1 MEQHPVPQNVTTF
14 QFRLIGDMTLK
25 QFGYLCAGG
34 ILAFISYKLPLPFF
48 FTWPATVAFVLLG
61 VGFAFVPV
69 EERPMDVW
77 VFSFFKSIYSP
88 TQYIW
93 TQEVPRISKPKA
105 APVTKPPPVPTVPT
119 HAATQN
125 ANPQPNHNQSPNS
138 HSILSGL
145 FGQATQPTKSA
156 PPASAQTHVIAHAP
170 KASFMAQLNAWMN
183 PPKHTNAATHQQ
195 VATAP
200 THTVPSVT
208 GTHIESPT
216 PIQHAAPV
224 GADTARVQQEMT
236 KLEGTVS
243 QLKSELATKTMTNDR
258 IVELQKQLTDL
269 LSERSQMENELTALR
284 RTMVNQTNTAPPTP
298 PPMSDVTTSSMQN
311 TAQSHQPTISVIN
324 TQAAAIKSGLP
335 RLTTT
340 PNVITGIIKDNM
352 NNFLPAILVT
362 VTNRENI
369 PMRALKT
376 NKLGQFAASTPL
388 PNDVYIIE
396 AEDPRDRFTFDRVQ
410 ITLNGA
416 IVPAIEI
423 VAKSQKQITREKLTQ
438 EIFGKNQ
445 I

>member
-48 FTWPATVAFVLLG
+48 FTWPATVGFALLG
-61 VGFAFVPV
+61 VGFAFVPI

-93 TQEVPRISKPKA
+93 TQEAPKISKPKA
-105 APVTKPPPVPTVPT
+105 APAVKLTPVPPAVA
-119 HAATQN
+119 HATTQS
-125 ANPQPNHNQSPNS
+125 APHNPAQNQSPNPQS
-138 HSILSGL
+138 VLSGL
-145 FGQATQPTKSA
+145 FGQATQPIKTSA
-156 PPASAQTHVIAHAP
+156 PVTHVQSHVIAHAP
-170 KASFMAQLNAWMN
+170 KTSFMAQLNAWMN
-183 PPKHTNAATHQQ
+183 PTKQTSPLHPTQTAAHTM
-195 VATAP
+195 P
-200 THTVPSVT
+200 IPSVT
-208 GTHIESPT
+208 GKHVEMHTAVQP
-216 PIQHAAPV
+216 PAPST
-224 GADTARVQQEMT
+224 ADTARVQQEMA
-236 KLEGTVS
+236 KLEGTVH
-243 QLKSELATKTMTNDR
+243 QLKSELATKTMTDDR

-269 LSERSQMENELTALR
+269 LSERSQMENELSSLR
-284 RTMVNQTNTAPPTP
+284 RTMVNQTNTQPAAAPLQEEQH
-298 PPMSDVTTSSMQN
+298 TT
-311 TAQSHQPTISVIN
+311 TQSQQPTISVIN

-396 AEDPRDRFTFDRVQ
+396 AEDPRGRFTFDRVQ

-416 IVPAIEI
+416 VVPAIEI

-445 I
+445 L

>member
-48 FTWPATVAFVLLG
+48 FTWPATVGFALLG
-61 VGFAFVPV
+61 IGFAFVPV

-93 TQEVPRISKPKA
+93 TQEAPKIPKPKVVPVAKPVA
-105 APVTKPPPVPTVPT
+105 APVTTTTHTATPSAPPQ
-119 HAATQN
+119 QN
-125 ANPQPNHNQSPNS
+125 QNQNPNS

-145 FGQATQPTKSA
+145 FGQATQPTKTATST
-156 PPASAQTHVIAHAP
+156 PTQSHVIAHAP
-170 KASFMAQLNAWMN
+170 KPSFMAQLNTWMN
-183 PPKHTNAATHQQ
+183 PPKHTVATHQQ
-195 VATAP
+195 TLPAAPTAP
-200 THTVPSVT
+200 APSVT
-208 GTHIESPT
+208 GKHIET
-216 PIQHAAPV
+216 PVTVQHAAPSN
-224 GADTARVQQEMT
+224 ADTARVQQEMT

-243 QLKSELATKTMTNDR
+243 QLKSELATRTMTDDR

-269 LSERSQMENELTALR
+269 LSERSQMENELSKLR
-284 RTMVNQTNTAPPTP
+284 RTMIEQANAAPVSPPTQQEQH
-298 PPMSDVTTSSMQN
+298 TT
-311 TAQSHQPTISVIN
+311 TQSQQPTISVIN

-340 PNVITGIIKDNM
+340 PNVITGIIKDNT

-396 AEDPRDRFTFDRVQ
+396 AEDPRGRFTFDRVQ

-416 IVPAIEI
+416 VVPAIEI

-445 I
+445 L

>member
-48 FTWPATVAFVLLG
+48 FTWPATVGFALLG

-93 TQEVPRISKPKA
+93 TQEAPKISKPKA
-105 APVTKPPPVPTVPT
+105 TPAPKPPTIPAAPT
-119 HAATQN
+119 HTTMQSASPHQN
-125 ANPQPNHNQSPNS
+125 PNQNQNQNPSS

-145 FGQATQPTKSA
+145 FGQATQPTKTAA
-156 PPASAQTHVIAHAP
+156 PAQAQSHVIAHAP
-170 KASFMAQLNAWMN
+170 KMSFMAQLNAWMN
-183 PPKHTNAATHQQ
+183 PPTHTPVTHQQ
-195 VATAP
+195 IAATP
-200 THTVPSVT
+200 TPVMPSVT
-208 GTHIESPT
+208 GKRVEAP
-216 PIQHAAPV
+216 PAAPQ
-224 GADTARVQQEMT
+224 ATPQSSAETARVQQEMT
-236 KLEGTVS
+236 KLEGTVN

-269 LSERSQMENELTALR
+269 LSERSQMESELTTLR
-284 RTMVNQTNTAPPTP
+284 RTMVNQTVPATSAETP
-298 PPMSDVTTSSMQN
+298 QEQTVTQ
-311 TAQSHQPTISVIN
+311 AQQPTISVIN

-335 RLTTT
+335 RLTTM

-396 AEDPRDRFTFDRVQ
+396 AEDPRERFTFDRVQ
-410 ITLNGA
+410 ITLNGSV
-416 IVPAIEI
+416 VPAIEV

-445 I
+445 L

>member
-48 FTWPATVAFVLLG
+48 FTWPATVGFALLG
-61 VGFAFVPV
+61 IGFAFVPV

-93 TQEVPRISKPKA
+93 TQEIPKTPKSKA
-105 APVTKPPPVPTVPT
+105 APAVKPATLPTLS
-119 HAATQN
+119 HAAPQHTPINQN
-125 ANPQPNHNQSPNS
+125 QPS
-138 HSILSGL
+138 HSVLNGL
-145 FGQATQPTKSA
+145 FGQATQPIKTAA
-156 PPASAQTHVIAHAP
+156 PTPAHSHVIAHAP
-170 KASFMAQLNAWMN
+170 KMSFMAQLNAWMN
-183 PPKHTNAATHQQ
+183 PPKHTDGTHQQ
-195 VATAP
+195 VSATQASP
-200 THTVPSVT
+200 VPSVT
-208 GTHIESPT
+208 GKHIET
-216 PIQHAAPV
+216 PIPPQHTAPSA
-224 GADTARVQQEMT
+224 ADTARVQQEMI
-236 KLEGTVS
+236 KLEGTVD

-269 LSERSQMENELTALR
+269 LSERSQMANELSSLR
-284 RTMVNQTNTAPPTP
+284 RTMADQKSTVSVPSIPDAPL
-298 PPMSDVTTSSMQN
+298 TT
-311 TAQSHQPTISVIN
+311 TQSQQPTISVIN

-396 AEDPRDRFTFDRVQ
+396 AEDPRGRFTFDRVQ

-416 IVPAIEI
+416 VVPAIEV

-445 I
+445 L

>member
-34 ILAFISYKLPLPFF
+34 ILGFISYKLPLPFF
-48 FTWPATVAFVLLG
+48 FTWPAAVGFVLLG
-61 VGFAFVPV
+61 IGFAFVPV

-93 TQEVPRISKPKA
+93 TQEAPKTPKPKTTPVA
-105 APVTKPPPVPTVPT
+105 KPLTAPMVTTM
-119 HAATQN
+119 HSATPIASQQN
-125 ANPQPNHNQSPNS
+125 QNQNSSS

-145 FGQATQPTKSA
+145 FGQATQPTKTATPA
-156 PPASAQTHVIAHAP
+156 PAQSHVVTHAP
-170 KASFMAQLNAWMN
+170 KPSFMAQLNAWMN
-183 PPKHTNAATHQQ
+183 PPKHTVAAHQQ
-195 VATAP
+195 TLSTTPVAP
-200 THTVPSVT
+200 MPSVT
-208 GTHIESPT
+208 GKHIET
-216 PIQHAAPV
+216 PVPVQHAAPSS
-224 GADTARVQQEMT
+224 ADTARVQQEMT

-243 QLKSELATKTMTNDR
+243 QLRSELATKTMTDDR
-258 IVELQKQLTDL
+258 IVELQKQLTEL
-269 LSERSQMENELTALR
+269 LSERSQMENELSKLR
-284 RTMVNQTNTAPPTP
+284 REMAANAAPVSP
-298 PPMSDVTTSSMQN
+298 PVQQEQHT
-311 TAQSHQPTISVIN
+311 TAQSQQPTVSVIN

-340 PNVITGIIKDNM
+340 PNVITGIIKDNT

-388 PNDVYIIE
+388 PNDTYIIE
-396 AEDPRDRFTFDRVQ
+396 AEDPRGRFTFDRVQ

-416 IVPAIEI
+416 VVPAIEI

-445 I
+445 L